1 MKRSA
6 QASRSAHV
14 SRSAQGSR
22 SALLALALLVPVA
35 MSAQQAPKPKPIWA
49 RNHPLPYGF
58 NPGQPFPT
66 IALPSAVDGRP
77 TSVAEFRGKKLIVN
91 IFASW

>member
-1 MKRSA
+1 MKLA
-6 QASRSAHV
+6 A
-14 SRSAQGSR
+14 
-22 SALLALALLVPVA
+22 ALALLA
-35 MSAQQAPKPKPIWA
+35 ALAAQPAKPKPIWA
-49 RNHPLPYGF
+49 RNNPLPTGF
-58 NPGQPFPT
+58 NPGEAFPT